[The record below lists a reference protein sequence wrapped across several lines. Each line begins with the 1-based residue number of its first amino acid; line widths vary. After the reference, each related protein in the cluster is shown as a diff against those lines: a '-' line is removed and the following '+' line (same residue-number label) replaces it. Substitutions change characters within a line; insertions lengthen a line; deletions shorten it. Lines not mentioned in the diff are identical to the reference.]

1 MKWMSVFALFVFL
14 GGVAS
19 AQDAPKSDL
28 KPSEVQSLRLQVKLK
43 DAIIS
48 SQNLAALQQAVQK
61 SQQDLNQALAA
72 LDAEANAV
80 KKENGWDD
88 SIVFDRQTATFSKKP
103 DGAKTEKR

>member
-1 MKWMSVFALFVFL
+1 
-14 GGVAS
+14 
-19 AQDAPKSDL
+19 
-28 KPSEVQSLRLQVKLK
+28 
-43 DAIIS
+43 
-48 SQNLAALQQAVQK
+48 VQK